1 MGHRIELEEIEL
13 IINSYPE
20 ISRACCAFDSEKNR
34 LAAFYCGDLDKKELL
49 KRMRETLPSYMIPN
63 LCIPVLHIPVTAN
76 GKMDRKKLLEMCL

>member
-1 MGHRIELEEIEL
+1 M
-13 IINSYPE
+13 NSYPE

-49 KRMRETLPSYMIPN
+49 KRMRETLPSYMIPS